1 MKTSERYVSILREKL
16 HILKVSLGKNLEMTI
31 AGLLYCINALYCLLQ
46 KPGAKQKTNAVC
58 KHLKALP
65 SLPLGDRKNH

>member
-46 KPGAKQKTNAVC
+46 KPGAKQ
-58 KHLKALP
+58 
-65 SLPLGDRKNH
+65 